1 MPTSRRNMIVGL
13 GALTVGGGAVFGSG
27 AFSSVSAERSVEVNV
42 INNAGDIADEFVDV
56 VIDPTD
62 YDSIGL
68 DSATDVSDS
77 DYDQT
82 PSLGGDAASLVAD
95 DLTIV
100 FGATDSGDFSDL
112 DSIPANSTV
121 AYNDLFTV
129 INDGTSGEGN
139 DFTVTFDFD
148 DEDGSANYD
157 LSFEDTADSPDNA
170 LTVDE
175 DSNETMALTELTT
188 GGSDDTDG
196 LLTITIEE
204 A

>member
-1 MPTSRRNMIVGL
+1 MIVGL

-68 DSATDVSDS
+68 DNATGVSDS

-82 PSLGGDAASLVAD
+82 PNLGDDAASLVAD

-100 FGATDSGDFSDL
+100 FGATDGGGDFDNL

-121 AYNDLFTV
+121 TYDDLFTV
-129 INDGTSGEGN
+129 INDGTDAGEN

-148 DEDGSANYD
+148 DEEGTANYD

-175 DSNETMALTELTT
+175 DSNETMAQTELTT
-188 GGSDDTDG
+188 GDSDDTDG